1 MYDKDILLMGGISV
15 SALMLKIIACLCMLL
30 DHIGYFWRIEWLRII
45 GRLAFP
51 IFVYLIYNGYRHT
64 SSKLRYALRLA
75 LFAIVSQIPFSL
87 FCYGTLWHQN
97 GNVFFTLL
105 AALIS
110 LWCTDVMRRNK
121 VLRWFCL
128 LPAILLCWLY
138 HRGILAS
145 DYGAKGILLI
155 LVFYFTDR
163 KGLGWKLLTVLGFFC
178 AIYYA
183 HLISWAKTAVLQLL
197 GTPRPFPILDDWQIT
212 QAWSALSL
220 PLIFAYNGKKGPS
233 PKNRLPAKLCQ
244 LGFYLFYPLHMVIL
258 WLLST
263 L

>member
-1 MYDKDILLMGGISV
+1 M
-15 SALMLKIIACLCMLL
+15 SALMLKIIACVAMVL
-30 DHIGYFWRIEWLRII
+30 DHIGYFWGIEPLRIV
-45 GRLAFP
+45 GRIAFP
-51 IFVYLIYNGYRHT
+51 IFVYLIYNGYCHT
-64 SSKLRYALRLA
+64 SSKLKYALRLA

-105 AALIS
+105 AALVC
-110 LWCTDVMRRNK
+110 LWCADTMRRNK

-128 LPAILLCWLY
+128 LPAIAVCALY
-138 HRGILAS
+138 YKGILAS
-145 DYGAKGILLI
+145 DYGAKGVLLI

-163 KGLGWKLLTVLGFFC
+163 KGFWWKLLTVLGFFC

-183 HLISWAKTAVLQLL
+183 HLLSWAKTAILL
-197 GTPRPFPILDDWQIT
+197 LAGVQASFAPLDNWQIE

-220 PLIFAYNGKKGPS
+220 PLIFAYNGKKGPA
-233 PKNRLPAKLCQ
+233 PKGKPLAKLCQ
-244 LGFYLFYPLHMVIL
+244 LGFYLFYPLHMIVL
-258 WLLST
+258 WLLVI

>member
-1 MYDKDILLMGGISV
+1 M
-15 SALMLKIIACLCMLL
+15 SALMLKVIACLCMLL
-30 DHIGYFWRIEWLRII
+30 DHIGYFWGIEWLRIV

-64 SSKLRYALRLA
+64 SSKWRYALRLA
-75 LFAIVSQIPFSL
+75 LFAVLSQIPFSL

-105 AALIS
+105 AALMC
-110 LWCTDVMRRNK
+110 LWCADAMRRNK
-121 VLRWFCL
+121 VLRWLCL
-128 LPAILLCWLY
+128 LPAIAVCALY
-138 HRGILAS
+138 HKGILAS

-163 KGLGWKLLTVLGFFC
+163 KGFGWKLLTVLGYFC

-183 HLISWAKTAVLQLL
+183 HLISWAKTAILL
-197 GTPRPFPILDDWQIT
+197 LAGAQASFAPLDNWQIT

-220 PLIFAYNGKKGPS
+220 PLIFAYKGTKGPS
-233 PKNRLPAKLCQ
+233 PKNRFLAKLCQ
-244 LGFYLFYPLHMVIL
+244 LGFYLFYPLHMIVL
-258 WLLST
+258 WLLVI